1 IRLGVL
7 SVWTFFTYTFGTVFS
22 CVFFYCLAGGV
33 SSMSRAIGFILA
45 AILALFMFGGDI
57 SDEDLKRMDEA
68 HIKRQQ
74 EEEERRRRKEDE
86 DRWERQQRAW
96 DRDKN
101 A

>member
-1 IRLGVL
+1 
-7 SVWTFFTYTFGTVFS
+7 
-22 CVFFYCLAGGV
+22 
-33 SSMSRAIGFILA
+33 MSRAIGFILA
-45 AILALFMFGGDI
+45 AILALFMFGGGAI

-86 DRWERQQRAW
+86 DRWKRQLRAW
-96 DRDKN
+96 ERDKN

>member
-1 IRLGVL
+1 
-7 SVWTFFTYTFGTVFS
+7 
-22 CVFFYCLAGGV
+22 
-33 SSMSRAIGFILA
+33 MSRAIGFILA
-45 AILALFMFGGDI
+45 AILALFMFGGAI
-57 SDEDLKRMDEA
+57 SDEDLARSEKA